1 MAELTNRFEYIVNT
15 SSDFI
20 TLISRNY
27 IYELVN
33 DAYIENI
40 EKSRKD
46 IIDHHVQDVWGK
58 DIFESTIKKYID
70 RCLKGENVQY
80 VDRFEFGSSTKYMH
94 VSYYPYRENNGDIS
108 HALVFSH
115 DITRLG
121 DIEAQLI
128 NYEFRDPLTGL
139 FNGKS
144 LAVILDM
151 ELQKAGLME
160 ENNMRSLLFISLSN
174 FQDIQLKHGH
184 ALGNTLLENTGLRI
198 KELLRDGDYVFRYEG
213 NELVVLLSSP
223 AQEYGPAAVAK
234 KIYDMVT
241 IPYKNGN
248 LNVSMN
254 CHIGISLYPKDS
266 DHPDQLIEKAAEALR
281 NAIEED
287 MPYAMYDRK
296 VHEYAVKRLKLESD
310 MIQAFEKEEFELHFQ
325 PIVDPRGVIKG
336 LETLIRWEHPEH
348 GLIPPCEFIPIAEKN
363 GLIKSIGK
371 WVIFQA
377 VKNMKAWEAYPVY
390 ISINLSSQEFN
401 DEHLLPILQSALKQ
415 EGLKDSGK
423 IRLECTESMEMID
436 PEQTVEKM
444 RKLHDQGFE
453 IFLDDFG
460 TGFSS
465 LSYLKDLPAS
475 TLKLDKIFI
484 DRIVSDPGCRKF
496 LRLIIHMAENLEMTL
511 IVEGVE
517 TREQLDILVEEG
529 CTLFQGYYFS
539 RPVNRKT
546 MDTLLK
552 ENRPLPF
559 QIS

>member
-1 MAELTNRFEYIVNT
+1 MPEKSKRFEYIVNT

-40 EKSRKD
+40 EKTRED

-58 DIFESTIKKYID
+58 KTFESTIKKYID
-70 RCLKGENVQY
+70 RCLSGENVQY
-80 VDRFEFGSSTKYMH
+80 VDRFEFGSSRKYMH
-94 VSYYPYRENNGDIS
+94 VSYYPYRENNGKIT

-121 DIEAQLI
+121 DIEAKLI

-144 LAVILDM
+144 LGVILEM
-151 ELQKAGLME
+151 ELEKAGLMD

-174 FQDIQLKHGH
+174 FQDIQLTHGH
-184 ALGNTLLENTGLRI
+184 ALGNMLLENTGLRI
-198 KELLRDGDYVFRYEG
+198 KELLREGDYVFRYEG

-234 KIYDMVT
+234 KIYDMIT
-241 IPYKNGN
+241 IPYKNGK

-266 DHPDQLIEKAAEALR
+266 DQPEQMIEKAAEALR
-281 NAIEED
+281 NSIEENI
-287 MPYAMYDRK
+287 PYAMYDKK

-310 MIQAFEKEEFELHFQ
+310 MVQAFEKEEFELYFQ
-325 PIVDPRGVIKG
+325 PIVDSCGVIKG
-336 LETLIRWEHPEH
+336 CETLIRWEHPEQ
-348 GLIPPCEFIPIAEKN
+348 GLIPPSEFIPIAEKN

-377 VKNMKAWEAYPVY
+377 VKSMKTWESYPVY

-415 EGLKDSGK
+415 SGLETPDY

-436 PEQTVEKM
+436 PEQTVKKM
-444 RKLHDQGFE
+444 HKLHRQGFE

-484 DRIVSDPGCRKF
+484 DNIVSDPGCLKF
-496 LRLIIHMAENLEMTL
+496 LRLIIHMAESLEMKL

-517 TREQLDILVEEG
+517 TREQLDILVHEG
-529 CTLFQGYYFS
+529 CSLFQGYYFS
-539 RPVNRKT
+539 RPVNRKA
-546 MDTLLK
+546 MVSLLK
-552 ENRPLPF
+552 ENKPLPF
-559 QIS
+559 LSG